1 MCCRFEV
8 EDAVPVLYV
17 YEVQIVPGMQRRG
30 LGAFLMTLLKLVAKK
45 NQLEAIMLTIM
56 NVGLLPLACVC
67 AFATGHIKK
76 LACAVG
82 QHSCNENV
90 HKAGVQ
96 AGSHISLP
104 SRPSQPH
111 GRPYRL

>member
-1 MCCRFEV
+1 M
-8 EDAVPVLYV
+8 PVLYV